1 MFQQVDG
8 AVGVAGDGGQR
19 LVEFVAEQR
28 GHLAD
33 RGQPCGGLQT
43 LLRGTGQL
51 LDPAP
56 LADVQERAH
65 PARVLALG
73 IDERGLDDQ
82 HGKPRAVLAH
92 ELGLKPLARR
102 HRARKADGLALAVF
116 LHTLGRPVGCRHAQ
130 TQQLLRAEAH
140 HLAKGRVDVGD
151 AALQIARAQPG
162 HQRVFHRLAKG
173 QRIGQITLGPQ
184 SAAVVAHQHH
194 HHRQQR
200 NRHGRHQGR
209 QHIGEQAGSAVPAVH
224 AQHQCAARQV
234 QQVLRG
240 KHARPPAR
248 RAQHRQPGA
257 VGLGEGGF
265 LAAREVV
272 PHQVRQ
278 DVLQRIGRDEIPQG
292 AAAGRQRNTQLHH
305 LRAQAVAMGLKVA
318 AGIRRPPQ
326 ATRVGAGDGEVRLA
340 TFAQPHVPGHR
351 AVGRLHMGAHAQVGI
366 AQLNAHQLAPVAQQ
380 VGRLDLPGQVARV
393 VTGQGLQALQVVRQR
408 GADVR
413 DCIGR
418 VALQARLHLAGFVAP
433 GQPHHGDQH
442 GHHEQH
448 QRGPQRPAPPGATP
462 ALQQGAFDGGGFHS
476 TRWVNAGS

>member
-1 MFQQVDG
+1 MRVGGCTPHPDIQHTIAHTRVIHGLHGVARQVQQHLLHHGAVAQRGRQAGLDGGVHAHPQLAGLQAHQGQDGIKQLLRMHGLAGLVAAAHKVVHALDHAARALGLAGDLAHGHAYILHGILLGGGRTGAGTGGRGMFQQVDG

-162 HQRVFHRLAKG
+162 HQRVLHRLAKS
-173 QRIGQITLGPQ
+173 QRIGQVALGAQ
-184 SAAVVAHQHH
+184 AAAVVAHQHH
-194 HHRQQR
+194 HHRHQR

-240 KHARPPAR
+240 KHA
-248 RAQHRQPGA
+248 
-257 VGLGEGGF
+257 
-265 LAAREVV
+265 
-272 PHQVRQ
+272 
-278 DVLQRIGRDEIPQG
+278 
-292 AAAGRQRNTQLHH
+292 
-305 LRAQAVAMGLKVA
+305 
-318 AGIRRPPQ
+318 
-326 ATRVGAGDGEVRLA
+326 
-340 TFAQPHVPGHR
+340 
-351 AVGRLHMGAHAQVGI
+351 
-366 AQLNAHQLAPVAQQ
+366 
-380 VGRLDLPGQVARV
+380 
-393 VTGQGLQALQVVRQR
+393 
-408 GADVR
+408 
-413 DCIGR
+413 
-418 VALQARLHLAGFVAP
+418 
-433 GQPHHGDQH
+433 
-442 GHHEQH
+442 
-448 QRGPQRPAPPGATP
+448 
-462 ALQQGAFDGGGFHS
+462 
-476 TRWVNAGS
+476 